1 VWVALRASLRNL
13 LEHVTLEQVASGEL
27 PAVVTR
33 LTKNPDA
40 WQAR

>member
-1 VWVALRASLRNL
+1 
-13 LEHVTLEQVASGEL
+13 VTLEQVASGSL

-33 LTKNPDA
+33 LTKDPDA